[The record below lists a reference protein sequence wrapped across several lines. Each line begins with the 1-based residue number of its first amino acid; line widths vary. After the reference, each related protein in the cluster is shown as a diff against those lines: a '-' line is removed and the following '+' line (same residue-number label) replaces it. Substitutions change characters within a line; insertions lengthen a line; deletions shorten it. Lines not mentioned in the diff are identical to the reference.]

1 MSTILDAEE
10 CWDIVIEAELEPQ
23 SLDYSDDDDEGVEDV
38 PSPAE
43 IATRVLEIKDRRRR
57 FKKAA
62 SLITQSVDDS
72 LVQMLNVHNKNPIL
86 IWAALASDFN
96 TITPAQQSL
105 ARQDFQNFVITEDET
120 HLEIKQN
127 FKELLRKVVAQNG
140 TVSAADQLQTLLGAL
155 PERFDML
162 RESFFA
168 QPRRPDIEFLWMR
181 MFDIET
187 T

>member
-1 MSTILDAEE
+1 MSSHSGIRASSSDREYTRKPVLKDAAGYGAWETKMSTILDAED
-10 CWDIVIEAELEPQ
+10 CWDIVTEAELEPQ
-23 SLDYSDDDDEGVEDV
+23 SLDYSDDDDEGVDDV
-38 PSPAE
+38 PSPAD
-43 IATRVLEIKDRRRR
+43 IATRVLEIKDWRRR

-140 TVSAADQLQTLLGAL
+140 TVSVADQL
-155 PERFDML
+155 
-162 RESFFA
+162 
-168 QPRRPDIEFLWMR
+168 
-181 MFDIET
+181 
-187 T
+187 